1 MALSSIVKRLET
13 LEDIPIIPETLNRIL
28 SEIENDKSSAKELGE
43 IIREDPVLT
52 AQLLKIANSPYYG
65 TARQISS
72 VSKAIVLIG
81 FKEVRNIVIGLS
93 LTSAFPS
100 NTEINNLKLKDLWL
114 HSIGTAIASQ
124 MIAQKISGL
133 DPDELFTAGM
143 VHDIGCAVMFCC
155 FEKEL
160 KELINY
166 MEKEKV
172 SYLEAESSLGF
183 FHTEIGA
190 FLGARWGFSDMLI
203 NIIRSHH
210 SPNTA
215 GPYDK
220 VASIVFLADALA
232 QKIGLSWTLDITP
245 KKILIPKKLQLHG
258 KIVKQ
263 IALTLKRK
271 KKDIIESWGELLI
284 TN

>member
-1 MALSSIVKRLET
+1 MAFSSIVKRLEA

-28 SEIENDKSSAKELGE
+28 NEIENDKSSAKELGE

-65 TARQISS
+65 RARQISS

-100 NTEINNLKLKDLWL
+100 NIVINNIKLKDLWL
-114 HSIGTAIASQ
+114 HSIGTAVASQ
-124 MIAQKISGL
+124 MIAQKMSGL
-133 DPDELFTAGM
+133 DPDELFTAGL

-160 KELINY
+160 RDIVTY
-166 MEKEKV
+166 METKNV
-172 SYLEAESSLGF
+172 SFLEAESSLGF
-183 FHTEIGA
+183 YHTEIGA
-190 FLGARWGFSDMLI
+190 FLGAKWGFSDMLI
-203 NIIRSHH
+203 NIIRAHH
-210 SPNTA
+210 NPNLA

-232 QKIGLSWTLDITP
+232 QKIGLGWLLDISP

-258 KIVKQ
+258 EIVKQ
-263 IALTLKRK
+263 IALALK
-271 KKDIIESWGELLI
+271 KKKKEIVDSWGELLI

>member
-1 MALSSIVKRLET
+1 MGFSSIVQRLET

-28 SEIENDKSSAKELGE
+28 NEIENDKSSAKELGE

-65 TARQISS
+65 QARQISS
-72 VSKAIVLIG
+72 VAKAIVLIG

-100 NTEINNLKLKDLWL
+100 NITIDDIKLKDLWL

-124 MIAQKISGL
+124 MIAQRLPGL

-155 FEKEL
+155 FEQEL
-160 KELINY
+160 KELLSY
-166 MEKEKV
+166 MKKEGV
-172 SYLEAESSLGF
+172 SFLEAENNLGL

-190 FLGARWGFSDMLI
+190 FLGAKWGFSDMLI
-203 NIIRSHH
+203 NIIRAHH
-210 SPNTA
+210 NPSMA

-220 VASIVFLADALA
+220 LASIVFLADSLA
-232 QKIGLSWTLDITP
+232 QKVGLTWTLDINP
-245 KKILIPKKLQLHG
+245 KKVLIPKKLKLSG
-258 KIVKQ
+258 DIVKQ
-263 IALTLKRK
+263 VALALKRK
-271 KKDIIESWGELLI
+271 KKTIIDSWGELLM

>member
-1 MALSSIVKRLET
+1 MAFSSIVKRLET

-28 SEIENDKSSAKELGE
+28 NEIENDKSSAKELGE

-65 TARQISS
+65 RARQISS

-93 LTSAFPS
+93 LTSAFPT
-100 NTEINNLKLKDLWL
+100 NVTINNLNLKDLWL

-124 MIAQKISGL
+124 MIAKKVPGL
-133 DPDELFTAGM
+133 DADELFTAGL

-166 MEKEKV
+166 MEKERV
-172 SYLEAESSLGF
+172 SFLDAESSLGI

-190 FLGARWGFSDMLI
+190 FLGAKWGFSDMLI
-203 NIIRSHH
+203 NVIRSHH
-210 SPNTA
+210 NPNSA

-232 QKIGLSWTLDITP
+232 QKVGLSWDLDVNP
-245 KKILIPKKLQLHG
+245 RKILIPKKLQLHSE
-258 KIVKQ
+258 IVKQ
-263 IALTLKRK
+263 IAIALKRK
-271 KKDIIESWGELLI
+271 KKNIIESWGELLM